1 MRVPRYDEQQVGVPS
16 VPSVRVQGS
25 TSAEAFG
32 AGIGEALQ
40 RAGQKLAVV
49 AAKQQ
54 EEADR
59 GTFALMSA
67 KANAYAEEI
76 YATEQGNPDYEG
88 MNDRFKKSW
97 KEYKE
102 KEIQALPDRLKQQAS
117 QMFDIS
123 GMSYDGKFK
132 GLFIQKQNDSIKAGY
147 MQTINTLANNGDIEG
162 LKREIPN
169 MTLLSKVEQEE
180 LLQKNIKGIQLDMVE
195 KVIDEN
201 PHAEIDKSAFY
212 MLDTGDW
219 NKVEDMKKAGIR
231 QLEIEQ
237 NKQDAELFDNT
248 YGQIRGKKLSYT
260 QALKTIDATGLSE
273 REKWQLK
280 DLAEDVWEIGKGTG
294 GVGGGKVKT
303 DDETYFSLQSMVMDK
318 TLYDKYPTW
327 ESFYG
332 AFKGSLGKTE
342 LKQFL
347 SYYKKQGQDDDVEP
361 VVKFSR
367 SSEANNLMQSIGIKD
382 RTERLGFITNLNETV
397 KIAEKTKRS
406 LTGQGLTDEEYL
418 GVLADFGKKDVL
430 ERKALSKRSI
440 FGRDEK
446 IDKWKVPP
454 DAEKRQDKE
463 GNDIYVVFR
472 NGQWQEWMP
481 DEKPKGTGRD

>member
-1 MRVPRYDEQQVGVPS
+1 MRVPRYEEQQVGVPS

-25 TSAEAFG
+25 TSADAFG

-76 YATEQGNPDYEG
+76 YATEQSNPDYEG
-88 MNDRFKKSW
+88 MNDRFKKLW

-123 GMSYDGKFK
+123 GLSYDGKFK
-132 GLFIQKQNDSIKAGY
+132 GLFIQKQNDFIKAGY

-162 LKREIPN
+162 LKREIPH
-169 MTLLSKVEQEE
+169 MTLLSKVEQEG

-237 NKQDAELFDNT
+237 NKQDAETYDNIVGIIRHKKEGYKNVLKTIESAPGLSEQEKLNLTKFAENT
-248 YGQIRGKKLSYT
+248 YG
-260 QALKTIDATGLSE
+260 
-273 REKWQLK
+273 
-280 DLAEDVWEIGKGTG
+280 IGEGSS
-294 GVGGGKVKT
+294 GGGSKAKGGSGS
-303 DDETYFSLQSMVMDK
+303 YWGAMDMIDNE
-318 TLYDKYPTW
+318 TLYQKYPTW
-327 ESFYG
+327 QSF
-332 AFKGSLGKTE
+332 FKEYRSKFTTTE
-342 LKQFL
+342 LKQFR
-347 SYYKKQGQDDDVEP
+347 SYYEKDGEDDDIKP
-361 VVKFSR
+361 VLKFNR
-367 SSEANNLMQSIGIKD
+367 ANVARTVMTSLGIKD
-382 RTERLGFITNLNETV
+382 PVDQKTFMDNVNLTA
-397 KIAEKTKRS
+397 KIA
-406 LTGQGLTDEEYL
+406 DEE
-418 GVLADFGKKDVL
+418 
-430 ERKALSKRSI
+430 KRSI
-440 FGRDEK
+440 TGKPMNDDEFVEMLSLFQKGKRKLTKTKFG
-446 IDKWKVPP
+446 IDWLAGDKKGIPMWKVPP
-454 DAEKRQDKE
+454 DAQVKVDKN
-463 GNDIYVVFR
+463 GNEIFIVVR
-472 NGQWQEWMP
+472 DGIQQEVLI
-481 DEKPKGTGRD
+481 DD